1 VHAPPGLEAALV
13 ARLYSQADAARWSV
27 SQERFA
33 AALSASFA
41 HARTAAD
48 LSTSLDPERYLSA
61 LHLGDLALAVACMD
75 GHDGAWEHFIAEH
88 RSILKRAAMA
98 IDPTRTSELAES
110 LYAELFGLQQKGGER
125 QSLFRYFHGRS
136 RLATWLRAI
145 LAQRHVDHVRA
156 TRRLDPL
163 PEDEER
169 SGARPL
175 VAKNSSGV
183 SEGERLRFLGAMRE
197 ALASA
202 IAELAP
208 KDRLR
213 LSCYYARDMT
223 LAAIGR
229 MLGEHEAT
237 VSRHLTRARREI
249 RIAAETRL
257 RDHHGLDDRAMAE
270 CFVSVTEDAGALDLG
285 ELFGTRADRK
295 IAGDNRSER

>member
-1 VHAPPGLEAALV
+1 VHAPPGLESALV
-13 ARLYSQADAARWSV
+13 ARLYTQANAARWSV
-27 SQERFA
+27 SEERFG
-33 AALSASFA
+33 AALSASLA
-41 HARTAAD
+41 HARASAD
-48 LSTSLDPERYLSA
+48 LSTALDPERYLSA
-61 LHLGDLALAVACMD
+61 LHLADLALAVACGD

-88 RSILKRAAMA
+88 KSILTRAAMA
-98 IDPTRTSELAES
+98 IDPSRTSQLAES

-156 TRRLDPL
+156 TRRLEPL
-163 PEDEER
+163 PDDEDR
-169 SGARPL
+169 SGLPAL
-175 VAKNSSGV
+175 VAKDRSSTP
-183 SEGERLRFLGAMRE
+183 EGERLRFLNAMRE

-202 IAELAP
+202 IADLAP

-237 VSRHLTRARREI
+237 VSRHLTRTRREI
-249 RIAAETRL
+249 RTAAEARL
-257 RDHHGLDDRAMAE
+257 RDEHGMDDRAMAE

-285 ELFGTRADRK
+285 ELFGTRTERK
-295 IAGDNRSER
+295 AGGENRSEE